1 MAPKFSRLKSQVHVW
16 GAMLDVYEKYRP
28 RPKNIS
34 ELKLALQPIRNYLPQ
49 DPTLSFTKRLRACIK
64 ANGGHFKYL
73 MCLTFCKFVL
83 TTCCANL
90 LLGVC
95 CVLLRLFIDLTCM
108 GFVRCG
114 DGPQYSAFCQ
124 QIRPLDIAP
133 VVKYQQIDNITV
145 LHCYAALLPR
155 RGPHIASHSV
165 CPSVCLSVR
174 PVIVA
179 IGNVFSSTASVT
191 DVLFDTH

>member
-1 MAPKFSRLKSQVHVW
+1 
-16 GAMLDVYEKYRP
+16 MLDLYQKYQP
-28 RPKNIS
+28 RPMNIS
-34 ELKLALQPIRNYLPQ
+34 ELKVVLQSIWNDLPQ
-49 DPTLSFTKRLRACIK
+49 DPIDRSILSFTTRLRACIK

-133 VVKYQQIDNITV
+133 VVKYQQIDNIT
-145 LHCYAALLPR
+145 ALLCLRPPPR
-155 RGPHIASHSV
+155 RGH
-165 CPSVCLSVR
+165 
-174 PVIVA
+174 
-179 IGNVFSSTASVT
+179 
-191 DVLFDTH
+191 